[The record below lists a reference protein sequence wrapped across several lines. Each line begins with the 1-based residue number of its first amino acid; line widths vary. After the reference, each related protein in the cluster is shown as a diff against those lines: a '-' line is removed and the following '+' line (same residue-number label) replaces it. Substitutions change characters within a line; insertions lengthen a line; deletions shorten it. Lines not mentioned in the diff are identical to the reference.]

1 VSVALITAMLYITY
15 NAALVSPPNTTVTLA
30 AISTFTATSDT
41 SLEMTIA
48 ITNLYRAQL
57 SLFFSLDAG
66 YPPLL
71 GNPQPTILPNSSST
85 QYLYPTG

>member
-1 VSVALITAMLYITY
+1 MSVALITATLCITY
-15 NAALVSPPNTTVTLA
+15 NAALVSPLNTAVTST

-41 SLEMTIA
+41 GFEMTIA
-48 ITNLYRAQL
+48 ITNLYKAQL

-71 GNPQPTILPNSSST
+71 GNPQPIILPNSLST
-85 QYLYPTG
+85 